1 MKGHINLMAGARKA
15 LAVVIALGMSAVA
28 YADDYFKRISMEGVE
43 LVGAIIWGKEDIST
57 YMTPGLYEYSYD
69 SQFVPD
75 KTEPIIAADALGGC
89 VYHDGKIYTNELS
102 SRSQNVKPV
111 WRIYDAKTCELISE
125 HTLKDNCECTTTS
138 LAYDPTSD
146 CIYGFNET
154 YTETYVVRVN
164 PETGEMTR
172 LGDMQD
178 RDYKFFAMAC
188 SPKGELFCT
197 YLNKET
203 NAVYLGRIRK
213 SDGKVAMIRGINA
226 GNLLPGDSFINSTYD
241 QSMFYNNAT
250 GKLYWMFQSSSMY
263 LYRAYVA
270 LFEVN
275 TTTAEATLVAY
286 IDDELQG
293 PGAFFMEPNMKAPA
307 IIDDFAW
314 NTDTPGSSSGTISMT
329 IPELS
334 YDGTPLTGKQ
344 KLTITKGSIPLLEEE
359 VKPGQKFTR
368 RLEKL
373 RTGWHDLYVHVSNE
387 SGDGPTVLRQIF
399 AGFDV
404 PTAPTNVKLTAEG
417 LHTTLTWDAP
427 TVGVEGN
434 PIDESALTYTVVRY
448 PGEITVSENQ
458 KKRVFEEDHPS
469 DMTRYVYKVTAWAGD
484 TKGRTAMSNNIVI
497 GTPLDVPYD
506 GTFRS
511 AADMY
516 NYYTILDSNHD
527 NYTWAYDIDNLQAI
541 YSYSQ
546 ENGADDWMIS
556 PPINYKKG
564 KKYTLTFS
572 AFSSSETYRESLAV
586 TFGADKTPEAQTQ
599 TLLDLEEV
607 PADTEED
614 APQSYSLDFTVPE
627 DGVYYFAFHA
637 KSTRFREYLKVK
649 DIKVTEAG
657 ASGISTLSSADVVSV
672 SGEKGALAVSMSRIE
687 RIVVYDLAGRR
698 VASLMGQ
705 DLRIPLPAGVYQV
718 VAGKSRVKVMVK

>member
-1 MKGHINLMAGARKA
+1 M
-15 LAVVIALGMSAVA
+15 
-28 YADDYFKRISMEGVE
+28 
-43 LVGAIIWGKEDIST
+43 
-57 YMTPGLYEYSYD
+57 
-69 SQFVPD
+69 
-75 KTEPIIAADALGGC
+75 
-89 VYHDGKIYTNELS
+89 
-102 SRSQNVKPV
+102 
-111 WRIYDAKTCELISE
+111 
-125 HTLKDNCECTTTS
+125 
-138 LAYDPTSD
+138 
-146 CIYGFNET
+146 
-154 YTETYVVRVN
+154 
-164 PETGEMTR
+164 
-172 LGDMQD
+172 
-178 RDYKFFAMAC
+178 
-188 SPKGELFCT
+188 
-197 YLNKET
+197 
-203 NAVYLGRIRK
+203 
-213 SDGKVAMIRGINA
+213 
-226 GNLLPGDSFINSTYD
+226 
-241 QSMFYNNAT
+241 
-250 GKLYWMFQSSSMY
+250 
-263 LYRAYVA
+263 
-270 LFEVN
+270 
-275 TTTAEATLVAY
+275 
-286 IDDELQG
+286 
-293 PGAFFMEPNMKAPA
+293 
-307 IIDDFAW
+307 
-314 NTDTPGSSSGTISMT
+314 
-329 IPELS
+329 
-334 YDGTPLTGKQ
+334 
-344 KLTITKGSIPLLEEE
+344 
-359 VKPGQKFTR
+359 
-368 RLEKL
+368 
-373 RTGWHDLYVHVSNE
+373 
-387 SGDGPTVLRQIF
+387 
-399 AGFDV
+399 

-458 KKRVFEEDHPS
+458 KERVFEEDHPG

-484 TKGRTAMSNNIVI
+484 TKGSTAMSNNIVI

-511 AADMY
+511 AVDMY

-572 AFSSSETYRESLAV
+572 AFSSSKTYRESLAV

-657 ASGISTLSSADVVSV
+657 ASGISTLSSADAVSV
-672 SGEKGALAVSMSRIE
+672 SGEKGALAVSMSRTE